1 MNRFRAL
8 SPVGIVL
15 ASIFAG
21 VACSAPAED
30 DGGSVPSFV
39 GSVPGPGNTGG
50 VPSTGA
56 QNPLGPTPSPGG
68 GASVGSS
75 GPAASE
81 GANAGGV
88 PLQPAGAN
96 TGASGGA
103 GGPPPSDMG
112 GAGGAGMVEPAAP
125 ATPANGAGGS
135 AMPAAAGAGGAPA
148 GGAQTPPGG
157 AQTPPAAPPPPVVV
171 GPPPVDPGPVG
182 SGCAPGA
189 AFFCEDF
196 ESFAVGTAQAN
207 PLWRPEGNVSIDGAT
222 VQGTRSLHVQ
232 ANPGQASR
240 IFVEGFDPPNNSF
253 FGRMNVF
260 VEAFPTS
267 PNFAHYVL
275 VEVTGNGGER
285 VRPIGGQLIQDN
297 GTGNVWGVGSD
308 GGATGDWTA
317 WRATAPALGGQWL
330 CMEWQM
336 DAADNAID
344 VFIDGTPKPEL
355 SVSTNAHDG
364 NGAFNFPDFN
374 TIWFGWT
381 VFQGG
386 SAPAPFN
393 VFIDDIVLSTERV
406 GCP

>member
-1 MNRFRAL
+1 MARRVL

-15 ASIFAG
+15 VSICAST
-21 VACSAPAED
+21 ACSAPAGED
-30 DGGSVPSFV
+30 GDSVPDYV
-39 GSVPGPGNTGG
+39 GAVPGAGNAGAVPNG
-50 VPSTGA
+50 VA
-56 QNPLGPTPSPGG
+56 QNPSAPNPAAPGV
-68 GASVGSS
+68 GAVGSNNPGS
-75 GPAASE
+75 NE

-88 PLQPAGAN
+88 PLQPGAN
-96 TGASGGA
+96 TGSSGSA
-103 GGPPPSDMG
+103 PPPPSTG
-112 GAGGAGMVEPAAP
+112 GAGGASMVSPTDP
-125 ATPANGAGGS
+125 GTPANGTGGS
-135 AMPAAAGAGGAPA
+135 AMPSAAGAGNAPVDN
-148 GGAQTPPGG
+148 GNQN
-157 AQTPPAAPPPPVVV
+157 PPPVVV
-171 GPPPVDPGPVG
+171 TPPPVVVTPPVEPLPAG
-182 SGCAPGA
+182 TGCAPGA

-207 PLWRPEGNVSIDGAT
+207 DLWRPEGTVSIDGAT

-240 IFVEGFDPPNNSF
+240 IFVEGFAPPNNSF

-260 VEAFPTS
+260 VQAFPTS

-297 GTGNVWGVGSD
+297 NTGNVWGVGSD

-336 DAADNAID
+336 DASDNSID
-344 VFIDGTPKPEL
+344 VIIDGTPKPEL

-364 NGAFNFPDFN
+364 NGAFNFPTFN
-374 TIWFGWT
+374 NIWFGWT

>member
-1 MNRFRAL
+1 MARRRVL

-15 ASIFAG
+15 VSICAST
-21 VACSAPAED
+21 ACSAPAGESGD
-30 DGGSVPSFV
+30 SVPDYV
-39 GSVPGPGNTGG
+39 GG
-50 VPSTGA
+50 VPGA
-56 QNPLGPTPSPGG
+56 GNAGAVPNGVVQNPNAQSPAAPGG
-68 GASVGSS
+68 GAAVGSNNPGS
-75 GPAASE
+75 NE

-88 PLQPAGAN
+88 PLQPGGAN
-96 TGASGGA
+96 TGSNGSA
-103 GGPPPSDMG
+103 PPPANTG
-112 GAGGAGMVEPAAP
+112 GAGGASMVSPTQP
-125 ATPANGAGGS
+125 GTPVNGAGGS
-135 AMPAAAGAGGAPA
+135 AMPSAAGAGNAPVDNA
-148 GGAQTPPGG
+148 NPN
-157 AQTPPAAPPPPVVV
+157 PPPVVV
-171 GPPPVDPGPVG
+171 TPPPVVVTPPVDPLPAGT
-182 SGCAPGA
+182 GCAPGA

-207 PLWRPEGNVSIDGAT
+207 DSWRPEGTVSIDGAT

-240 IFVEGFDPPNNSF
+240 IFVEGFAPPNNSF

-260 VEAFPTS
+260 VQAFPTS

-297 GTGNVWGVGSD
+297 NTGNVWGVGSD

-317 WRATAPALGGQWL
+317 WRATAPAVGGQWL

-336 DAADNAID
+336 DAADNSID
-344 VFIDGTPKPEL
+344 VIIDGTPKPEL
-355 SVSTNAHDG
+355 SVSTNSHDG
-364 NGAFNFPDFN
+364 NGAFNFPTFN
-374 TIWFGWT
+374 NIWFGWT